1 MMLDMKATLK
11 KFWNETVLGEVS
23 HDSKRPSPVK
33 LSNKILESY
42 GMHQVFK
49 YDMFDPETGLFF
61 NEGTIGFCFEVIPQT
76 GANDEMVNRLLTMF
90 TPIPAD
96 TGIQIQTFGNTVFDG
111 MIDRYYQIRQAAQEQ
126 GDIDS
131 FGIDLAKKRIAYF
144 ERKIGEPLYGSQSNY
159 SIKKPTM
166 VISVT
171 REGNLEN
178 QKEIDLMTNLRHSML
193 NSLKQAE
200 LAAFHMDAHAL
211 ITHLTIILNPEILF
225 SNERLPIIEYDE
237 NKRVKEQITKI
248 GHMAE
253 VRRKSVVFGA
263 VPEKN
268 EKDERVAMRSY
279 GVMRYPKRKQ
289 LWEMSEVVGAMFDDP
304 LQYPCPYIITCG
316 IYTLDANQTETMA
329 RVKHARAKQNSQSSM
344 AKFQP
349 EYGEIEQ
356 DWESVVFH
364 TSNGGA
370 MCEMYHIITLI
381 APVDKIDSYS
391 QTAINIWSSNKFN
404 IIALDF
410 LQLAALY
417 VSCPMTL
424 NKSTRDDLKKLK
436 VMTTKTTINA
446 IDMSPL
452 IGEWQGVGD
461 PVVMLF
467 GRKGTPCFID
477 FYANTDGNYNLYV
490 CGVSGAGKSVL
501 LLEILAAYR
510 AVGAKLFILD
520 VGRSFKNF
528 VDLAKGTTFDFNSGR
543 SLCMNP
549 WSWIQVAEEEEEGGL
564 NTFQQELR
572 MLLPIYAKMASP
584 KNSLNQFQEALL
596 EEALSATWREYGNEN
611 NVDNVQAYLLQ
622 IKDQG
627 GQQVDRVAFELGKQ
641 LQAFT
646 TNGMYGSYFNGKA
659 NISFD
664 NDVIYLELEELKD
677 APALRSV
684 VMFCVTSRIMKEM
697 YLTRDR
703 KKLCFIDEA
712 WQLLG
717 DDAETAKFIE
727 EGYRRARKYNGIFGI
742 GTQGIDDAF
751 KNEASRAAYTNADWK
766 IFLRQDEKNFQE
778 LIDSKKVS
786 FSPYM
791 QRLIK
796 SLRKINGMYAEM
808 IISSPRGEHLLR
820 HIPDEFSLAMA
831 STNAKDY
838 TRLDN
843 LMKGGYTTIQAIEQ
857 LLKEKEQEKGRAA

>member
-1 MMLDMKATLK
+1 MLDIRETLK
-11 KFWNETVLGEVS
+11 RFWNESVLGETQ
-23 HDSKRPSPVK
+23 DSKKPSPVK

-42 GMHQVFK
+42 GMHQIFK
-49 YDMFDPETGLFF
+49 YDMYDEDTGLFI
-61 NEGTIGFCFEVIPQT
+61 NEGTLGFCLEVLPQT
-76 GANDEMVNRLLTMF
+76 GANEEMVNRLLTMF
-90 TPIPAD
+90 TPIPAE
-96 TGIQIQTFGNTVFDG
+96 TGIQIQMFGNTVFDG
-111 MIDRYYQIRQAAQEQ
+111 MIDRYYQIRELARQK

-131 FGIDLAKKRIAYF
+131 FGIELAKKRVEAVF
-144 ERKIGEPLYGSQSNY
+144 TQKIGEPLYGVQANY
-159 SIKKPTM
+159 SIKKPTLI
-166 VISVT
+166 ISVT
-171 REGNLEN
+171 RDGDFSNPEQVER
-178 QKEIDLMTNLRHSML
+178 MTGLKHSMMA
-193 NSLKQAE
+193 SLRQAE
-200 LAAFHMDAHAL
+200 LLAFHMDVTAL

-225 SNERLPIIEYDE
+225 KKNALPVIEYDE
-237 NKRVKEQITKI
+237 HKRIKEQITKI
-248 GHMAE
+248 GHTAE
-253 VRRKSVVFGA
+253 VRRKSVVFGG
-263 VPEKN
+263 VPEKG
-268 EKDERVAMRSY
+268 EIDERIAMRHF
-279 GVMRYPKRKQ
+279 GVHRYPKRKH
-289 LWEMSEVVGAMFDDP
+289 LWEMGDVIGAMFDDA

-329 RVKHARAKQNSQSSM
+329 RVKHARAKQNAQSSM

-349 EYGEIEQ
+349 EYAEIEQ

-364 TSNGGA
+364 TNNGGA
-370 MCEMYHIITLI
+370 MCEMYHIVTLI
-381 APVDKIDSYS
+381 APLSKIDSYT
-391 QTAINIWSSNKFN
+391 QAAINIWSNNKFT
-404 IIALDF
+404 IIPLDF
-410 LQLAALY
+410 IQLAALY

-424 NKSTRDDLKKLK
+424 NKRTRDDLKKLK
-436 VMTTKTTINA
+436 LITTKSTINA

-510 AVGAKLFILD
+510 AVGAQLFILD

-528 VDLAKGTTFDFNSGR
+528 VDLAQGTTFDFNSGR
-543 SLCMNP
+543 RLCMNP
-549 WSWIQVAEEEEEGGL
+549 WSWIQVAEEEETNGL

-584 KNSLNQFQEALL
+584 RGSLSQFQEALL
-596 EEALSATWREYGNEN
+596 SEALTATWEQFGNQN
-611 NVDNVQAYLLQ
+611 NVDNVQNYLLQ
-622 IKDQG
+622 IKDETG
-627 GQQVDRVAFELGKQ
+627 SQVDRIAFELGKQ
-641 LQAFT
+641 LQPFT
-646 TNGMYGSYFNGKA
+646 TKGMYGVYFNGEA

-677 APALRSV
+677 APALRAV

-697 YLTRDR
+697 YLSRDR

-717 DDAETAKFIE
+717 DDAETATFIE

-791 QRLIK
+791 QKTIK
-796 SLRKINGMYAEM
+796 SLRKVNGMYAEM

-820 HIPDEFSLAMA
+820 HIPDDFSLAMA

-838 TRLDN
+838 TRLDQ
-843 LMKGGYTTIQAIEQ
+843 LMKEGKTTIQAIEI
-857 LLKEKEQEKGRAA
+857 LLNEKAAEKLGRSA